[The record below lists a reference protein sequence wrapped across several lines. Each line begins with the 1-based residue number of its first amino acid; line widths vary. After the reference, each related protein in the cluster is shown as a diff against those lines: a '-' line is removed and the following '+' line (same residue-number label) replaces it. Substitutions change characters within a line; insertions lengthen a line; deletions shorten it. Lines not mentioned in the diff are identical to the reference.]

1 MAQGENA
8 SDTLLINST
17 GTYQTV
23 ADAIS
28 TVYNAD
34 IRHVAY
40 VTENDETF
48 NIENLR
54 NAMNSV
60 DAASYRFQFEIG
72 SKESTMDFVQE
83 NVQDYQNEQVYDR
96 YEQLQQ
102 IRILMTADAGL
113 FLAKQGVNLNVEP
126 IASLIEQLDAYHQA
140 VALYA
145 EDSQAQQNTAGGMAQ
160 QTAGTA
166 GAVQNSLKVRHRPQW
181 QDFPEQ
187 TAQ

>member
-1 MAQGENA
+1 MAAAYAAGGGGYSDAPVLKPMGQHCQPHGILLENDIPITKENILYKVQLDSLNISDLQSGDGLKQLIGSIVNGMAQGENA

-60 DAASYRFQFEIG
+60 DAASYRFSLRLEAKKAPWILCRR
-72 SKESTMDFVQE
+72 M
-83 NVQDYQNEQVYDR
+83 Y
-96 YEQLQQ
+96 
-102 IRILMTADAGL
+102 RIIKMSRFMTATSSYSR
-113 FLAKQGVNLNVEP
+113 FV
-126 IASLIEQLDAYHQA
+126 
-140 VALYA
+140 
-145 EDSQAQQNTAGGMAQ
+145 
-160 QTAGTA
+160 
-166 GAVQNSLKVRHRPQW
+166 
-181 QDFPEQ
+181 F
-187 TAQ
+187 

>member
-1 MAQGENA
+1 
-8 SDTLLINST
+8 
-17 GTYQTV
+17 
-23 ADAIS
+23 
-28 TVYNAD
+28 
-34 IRHVAY
+34 
-40 VTENDETF
+40 
-48 NIENLR
+48 
-54 NAMNSV
+54 MNSV

-113 FLAKQGVNLNVEP
+113 FLAKQGVNLNAEP

-140 VALYA
+140 VHSTLRIHRHSRIRQVVRHSRQP
-145 EDSQAQQNTAGGMAQ
+145 ERQAQHRTA
-160 QTAGTA
+160 
-166 GAVQNSLKVRHRPQW
+166 LKVRHRPQW